1 MSQLSR
7 MAVYRGDPVLLIAG
21 VALISIGLI
30 AIASASIEYS
40 DFHFGNPWH
49 HTERHVTYLMMGII
63 AGGLAFMVPTDLWQ
77 RLSPWCLFTAFALLI
92 LVLMPGIGREVNGA
106 QRWLPLGPVTLQPS
120 EFAKLALLLYAAGY
134 LVRQEDAVR
143 HHWSGLARLIAILA
157 IVALLLLLEPDFG
170 TTVIAIGMVVGMMFL
185 AGAKLLYVALMVL
198 AVAVALAVMV
208 VSAPYRLQRLTAY
221 QNPWS
226 DPFGSGFQLIQSL
239 IAFGQGEWLGVGL
252 GNSVQKLFYLPEA
265 HTDFVFSIWA
275 EETGL
280 VGATALIALF
290 ALLITRILQ
299 TGWQAAARGH
309 HFEAYVC
316 FGVALMF
323 AGQVFVNMGASSGLL
338 PTKGLT
344 LPFVSYGG
352 SSLIVSCVLLGI
364 VLRIDQSLRGNVPD
378 VTQSLKAG
386 GR

>member
-185 AGAKLLYVALMVL
+185 AGQLLYVALMVL

-208 VSAPYRLQRLTAY
+208 VTLYRLQRLTAY
-221 QNPWS
+221 QTLV
-226 DPFGSGFQLIQSL
+226 DPFGSGFQLIWS
-239 IAFGQGEWLGVGL
+239 
-252 GNSVQKLFYLPEA
+252 
-265 HTDFVFSIWA
+265 
-275 EETGL
+275 
-280 VGATALIALF
+280 
-290 ALLITRILQ
+290 
-299 TGWQAAARGH
+299 
-309 HFEAYVC
+309 
-316 FGVALMF
+316 
-323 AGQVFVNMGASSGLL
+323 
-338 PTKGLT
+338 
-344 LPFVSYGG
+344 
-352 SSLIVSCVLLGI
+352 
-364 VLRIDQSLRGNVPD
+364 
-378 VTQSLKAG
+378 
-386 GR
+386 